1 MDCSP
6 PGSSAHGNSPGKST
20 GVGCHFLLQGIF
32 LIQESNPGPVL
43 CRQIL
48 YQLSYSRSPKV
59 TEVCVQ
65 VRSDLLQQPRGGAQ
79 SPWESSPPSL
89 RLLLS
94 ESTSCAGDR
103 SLWSSCSWC
112 SAFSWAQL
120 RSCAGQAPSSIAAPR
135 HRAHKH
141 VCKVF
146 QTTCGQP
153 RKILGRKQFYL
164 WAGMKTVLA
173 TASLKMHR
181 LPRQEQFLSL
191 TASLE
196 WLQTPL
202 SQQPLGILPSSF
214 SHSPITGPRLLVETL
229 QSGL

>member
-1 MDCSP
+1 MGILQARVLEWVAISFSR
-6 PGSSAHGNSPGKST
+6 GSSW
-20 GVGCHFLLQGIF
+20 
-32 LIQESNPGPVL
+32 
-43 CRQIL
+43 
-48 YQLSYSRSPKV
+48 SRNQTRVPCFAGRFFTSWA
-59 TEVCVQ
+59 TAEALRWQRCVQ

-146 QTTCGQP
+146 QTTCGQSK
-153 RKILGRKQFYL
+153 KILGRKQFYL

-196 WLQTPL
+196 WLQTPP